1 MWPVDLNRSTTLSFI
16 ISRSISTPAA
26 LPPFFVIICHGV
38 SCITYSG
45 VRLSAKLSLLSGAGL
60 TVLVILP
67 ERDESITGGFNSFML
82 SGVID
87 FPPLNTFS
95 ILTFSRSLMST
106 ISALYPGAMAPA
118 SFNLNRC
125 AAPNYATVYAVS
137 GFMPRLIARLTI

>member
-1 MWPVDLNRSTTLSFI
+1 MCIRD
-16 ISRSISTPAA
+16 RSISTPAA

-67 ERDESITGGFNSFML
+67 ERAESITGGFNSFML

-95 ILTFSRSLMST
+95 ILTF
-106 ISALYPGAMAPA
+106 
-118 SFNLNRC
+118 
-125 AAPNYATVYAVS
+125 
-137 GFMPRLIARLTI
+137 

>member
-67 ERDESITGGFNSFML
+67 ERDEMCIRDRNCDDDYNING
-82 SGVID
+82 I
-87 FPPLNTFS
+87 
-95 ILTFSRSLMST
+95 ILTKK
-106 ISALYPGAMAPA
+106 
-118 SFNLNRC
+118 
-125 AAPNYATVYAVS
+125 
-137 GFMPRLIARLTI
+137 